1 MALSLEFYQIYYRD
15 DQKAE
20 MYDFAIPYFNESVT
34 PYFENSVIA
43 EVVPKCNADYVGVC
57 SWRLKKKRGDMFRLT
72 DQTLTKEKILNSEFD
87 SAILTPRSPT
97 HDVMGMASHWQGKA
111 WDNAINDL
119 RNFIHVPKTVTPIYE
134 NHFIARKDIYQ
145 AYVNNCLL
153 PCLAYISTR
162 DVYMADSGYAKKK
175 KPCEVL
181 EYKAKTGRND
191 WPIAPFILERL
202 FSIWINEKGFKVI
215 PL

>member
-1 MALSLEFYQIYYRD
+1 MIDFYQIVYKD
-15 DQKAE
+15 EQIKE
-20 MYDFAIPYFNESVT
+20 CYDFAKIYYNKQVT

-72 DQTLTKEKILNSEFD
+72 DKTLTKEKILNSEFD
-87 SAILTPRSPT
+87 IAILTPRSPT
-97 HDVMGMASHWQGKA
+97 HDVMGMASHWHGKA

-119 RNFIHVPKTVTPIYE
+119 RNFIKVPKTVTPIYE

-153 PCLAYISTR
+153 PCLDYISTR
-162 DVYMADSGYAKKK
+162 DVYMVDSGYAKR
-175 KPCEVL
+175 
-181 EYKAKTGRND
+181 KTEMERQSIKNQLNRD
-191 WPIAPFILERL
+191 DYPIAPFVLERL
-202 FSIWINEKGFKVI
+202 FSIWIHDKGFKVI